1 MCFRLE
7 SRNEAAEGF
16 SKGSVTKVV
25 MASPSAC
32 RLDEFLF
39 LKACQCCLTDNAPQR
54 VDCVDEEGASHHP
67 SLSGV
72 CWQTNGDFFSLSFSH
87 Q

>member
-1 MCFRLE
+1 MCFRLK

-25 MASPSAC
+25 MTGSAAC
-32 RLDEFLF
+32 RLYKFLF
-39 LKACQCCLTDNAPQR
+39 LKACQCCRTDNAAQR

-67 SLSGV
+67 ALSARIIHEDV
-72 CWQTNGDFFSLSFSH
+72 CCNEAF
-87 Q
+87 